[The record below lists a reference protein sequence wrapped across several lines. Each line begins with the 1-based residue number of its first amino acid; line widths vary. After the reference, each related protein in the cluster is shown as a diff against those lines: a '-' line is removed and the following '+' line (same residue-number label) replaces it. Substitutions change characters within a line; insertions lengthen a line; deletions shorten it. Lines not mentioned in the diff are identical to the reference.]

1 MVVKAAPATSL
12 VVCETDFLLE
22 FEIVALN
29 PPAMPLWR
37 WQLGLIDHAF
47 NELSAGS
54 VENQ

>member
-1 MVVKAAPATSL
+1 MVKAAPATSL
-12 VVCETDFLLE
+12 VVSETDFLLE
-22 FEIVALN
+22 FEIFALN

-37 WQLGLIDHAF
+37 GQLGLIDHAF